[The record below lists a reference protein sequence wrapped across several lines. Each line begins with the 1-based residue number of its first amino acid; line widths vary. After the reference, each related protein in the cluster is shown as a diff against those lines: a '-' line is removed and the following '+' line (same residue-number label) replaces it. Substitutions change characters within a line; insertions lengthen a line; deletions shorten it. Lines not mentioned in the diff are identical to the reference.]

1 MRFLLAALMCFVV
14 LAQAA
19 TAQGLIRDAEIEQVL
34 ADLTAPLE
42 RAAGLAPGST
52 NIFIVNDRE
61 MNAFVTGGQNIFIHS
76 GLIQR
81 LPRAD
86 MLQAVIAHEL
96 GHITAGHITAR
107 SFEIAQAE
115 RNSAAGAVLGLIVG
129 LAGAPGAGVA
139 IASGAQ
145 GTAEGLLRAYTRD
158 QEATADQLGAR
169 YMDLARI
176 DPGAMLDTLDL
187 FRGQDLLSTAR
198 QDEYAQSHP
207 LSSTRIDLLSRRADN
222 ASSRGATV
230 DPATEEAYRRM
241 QAKFDGFLR
250 GPSDALRR
258 VEGRTDMAARI
269 QRAVAM
275 HRIPDLGAALREI
288 DAALAIEPQNPWLHE
303 LKGQFLLEAGQ
314 AEAAVGPYR
323 QAVTLRPDAP
333 LLRAGYG
340 RALLATGQNNAEALR
355 QLSAAREGATG
366 TPLSLRALAEA
377 HARAGNTAQAALY
390 TAERY
395 ALNREVEDALRFARR
410 AAEGLP
416 NGSPDWI
423 RAQDLIAVLERL

>member
-1 MRFLLAALMCFVV
+1 
-14 LAQAA
+14 
-19 TAQGLIRDAEIEQVL
+19 
-34 ADLTAPLE
+34 
-42 RAAGLAPGST
+42 
-52 NIFIVNDRE
+52 
-61 MNAFVTGGQNIFIHS
+61 
-76 GLIQR
+76 
-81 LPRAD
+81 
-86 MLQAVIAHEL
+86 
-96 GHITAGHITAR
+96 
-107 SFEIAQAE
+107 
-115 RNSAAGAVLGLIVG
+115 
-129 LAGAPGAGVA
+129 
-139 IASGAQ
+139 
-145 GTAEGLLRAYTRD
+145 
-158 QEATADQLGAR
+158 
-169 YMDLARI
+169 
-176 DPGAMLDTLDL
+176 
-187 FRGQDLLSTAR
+187 
-198 QDEYAQSHP
+198 
-207 LSSTRIDLLSRRADN
+207 
-222 ASSRGATV
+222 
-230 DPATEEAYRRM
+230 M

-303 LKGQFLLEAGQ
+303 LKGQFVLEAGQ

-323 QAVTLRPDAP
+323 QAVTLLPDAP